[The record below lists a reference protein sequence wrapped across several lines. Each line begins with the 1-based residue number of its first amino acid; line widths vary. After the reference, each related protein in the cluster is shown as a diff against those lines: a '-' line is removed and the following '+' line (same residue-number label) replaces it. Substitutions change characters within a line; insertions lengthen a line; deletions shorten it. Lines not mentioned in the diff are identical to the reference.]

1 MNSTFAATP
10 PLEQPEPGA
19 APAQAR
25 AAARRPRVC
34 FVAPA
39 TWPLIAGA
47 SDIPV
52 IGGAELQQTVVAT
65 ALAQRGCDVSMISM
79 DFGQEEGSVV
89 RGVRMLKMHAPD
101 AGLPVVRFLHP
112 RLTSI
117 WSALGRA
124 DADIYYHRTAAP
136 HTAFIVEFCR
146 RHGRRSIQAG
156 ASDHDFM
163 PDRVDIRLARDRWL
177 YEYGLR
183 RVDAIFAQNP
193 GQVENV
199 RRHYGREALL
209 VPNCYAP
216 PPGARADPGG
226 YVLWCATVRAQK
238 RAEIFLELARRFPR
252 HRFMLVG
259 GQDGDRRGQE
269 YAEGVRAAAR
279 ALPNMS
285 VHGFTPF
292 EEAERLFDGARVVV
306 NTSPYEGFPNTFLQA
321 WARGIPTVAFV
332 DTGSRHHGKPVYEAA
347 RDFDHAAAILA
358 RLMDDDA
365 AWAQAS
371 RIAAEHFRERH
382 SIEAAMRI
390 YEAEIERLV
399 ASR

>member
-10 PLEQPEPGA
+10 RLERPEPGA
-19 APAQAR
+19 APAPAR
-25 AAARRPRVC
+25 ALGRRPRVC
-34 FVAPA
+34 FVAPS

-52 IGGAELQQTVVAT
+52 IGGAELQQAVVAT
-65 ALAQRGCDVSMISM
+65 ALAQRSCDVSMISM

-117 WSALGRA
+117 WSALRRA
-124 DADIYYHRTAAP
+124 DADIYYHRTAEP
-136 HTAFIVEFCR
+136 HPAFIVEFCR

-156 ASDHDFM
+156 ASDHDFI
-163 PDRVDIRLARDRWL
+163 PGRQDIRLARDRWL

-216 PPGARADPGG
+216 PEGARADPRG

-238 RAEIFLELARRFPR
+238 RPEVFLDLARRFPQ

-259 GQDGDRRGQE
+259 GQDGNRRGQE

-279 ALPNMS
+279 QLPNMI

-292 EEAERLFDGARVVV
+292 EQAERLFDGARVVV

-321 WARGIPTVAFV
+321 WARGIPTVSFV
-332 DTGSRHHGKPVYEAA
+332 DTGSRHRGEPVYEAA
-347 RDFDHAAAILA
+347 RDVDHAAAILA
-358 RLMDDDA
+358 RLMEDDA
-365 AWAQAS
+365 QWTRSS

-382 SIEAAMRI
+382 SIEAALRI
-390 YEAEIERLV
+390 YESEIERL
-399 ASR
+399 AAPR

>member
-1 MNSTFAATP
+1 MNSTFAPTP
-10 PLEQPEPGA
+10 PLERPEPVAQA
-19 APAQAR
+19 APACTLG
-25 AAARRPRVC
+25 RRPRVC
-34 FVAPA
+34 FVAPT

-47 SDIPV
+47 NDIPV
-52 IGGAELQQTVVAT
+52 IGGAELQQTVIAT
-65 ALAQRGCDVSMISM
+65 ALAERGCDVSMISM

-89 RGVRMLKMHAPD
+89 RGVRMLKMHSPD

-112 RLTSI
+112 RLTSL

-124 DADIYYHRTAAP
+124 DADVYYHRTAAP
-136 HTAFIVEFCR
+136 HTAFIAAFCR

-156 ASDHDFM
+156 ASDVDFM

-177 YEYGLR
+177 YDYGLR
-183 RVDAIFAQNP
+183 NVDAIFAQNP
-193 GQVENV
+193 GQVESV
-199 RRHYGREALL
+199 RRHYGREARL

-216 PPGARADPGG
+216 PEGARADPNG

-238 RAEIFLELARRFPR
+238 RPEIFLDMARRFPR

-259 GQDGDRRGQE
+259 GQDGDRRGRE

-279 ALPNMS
+279 ALPNMT

-292 EEAERLFDGARVVV
+292 EQAERLFDGARVVV
-306 NTSPYEGFPNTFLQA
+306 NTSDYEGFPNTFLQA

-332 DTGSRHHGKPVYEAA
+332 DTGSRHHGEPVYEAA
-347 RDFDHAAAILA
+347 RDADHAAAILA
-358 RLMDDDA
+358 RLMEDDA
-365 AWAQAS
+365 EWTRCS
-371 RIAAEHFRERH
+371 RRVAEHFRERH
-382 SIEAAMRI
+382 SMDAALRI
-390 YEAEIERLV
+390 FEGEIERLA

>member
-1 MNSTFAATP
+1 MNTTFAATP
-10 PLEQPEPGA
+10 PLERPEPGTVPA
-19 APAQAR
+19 TARAPARLA
-25 AAARRPRVC
+25 RVC
-34 FVAPA
+34 FVAPT

-47 SDIPV
+47 GDIPV

-65 ALAQRGCDVSMISM
+65 ALAGRGYDVSMISM

-112 RLTSI
+112 RLTSL
-117 WSALGRA
+117 WSAMKRA
-124 DADIYYHRTAAP
+124 DADVYYHRTAGPQA
-136 HTAFIVEFCR
+136 AFIAAFCR
-146 RHGRRSIQAG
+146 RYGRRSIQAG
-156 ASDHDFM
+156 ASDVDFM

-177 YEYGLR
+177 YDYGLR
-183 RVDAIFAQNP
+183 NVDAIFAQNP
-193 GQVENV
+193 GQVESV

-216 PPGARADPGG
+216 PEGARADPRG

-238 RAEIFLELARRFPR
+238 RPEIFLDMARRFPQ

-279 ALPNMS
+279 ALPNMT

-292 EEAERLFDGARVVV
+292 EEAERLFDGARVVM
-306 NTSPYEGFPNTFLQA
+306 NTSEYEGFPNTFLQA
-321 WARGIPTVAFV
+321 WARGIPTVSFV
-332 DTGSRHHGKPVYEAA
+332 DTGSRHHGEPVYEAA
-347 RDFDHAAAILA
+347 RDPDHAAAILA
-358 RLMDDDA
+358 RLMDDDTE
-365 AWAQAS
+365 WERCS
-371 RIAAEHFRERH
+371 RLVAEHFCEHH
-382 SIEAAMRI
+382 SIEAALRV
-390 YEAEIERLV
+390 YEREFERL
-399 ASR
+399 ATAE